1 MSKIYNGIMRF
12 EVKTD
17 NQIFSNRFISLI
29 FISGLFFLVFVLTSI
44 SMNISRISNY
54 FEVNYLCKLFLLE
67 KSSFDTKRI
76 SRLTNQTSKQK
87 MWDLCKEILK

>member
-1 MSKIYNGIMRF
+1 MRF